1 VPRRVQGT
9 REEVRTLRSA
19 VAWSGGKDAAVALGE
34 TEHDVAALL
43 TTFGENGRSSMH
55 GVRRELIEA
64 QARAV
69 GVPLVAVEL
78 PDEPSNDEY
87 EAQMRDALDG
97 LADENI
103 EAVVFGDIFLEDVR
117 AYREETTPDGFE
129 TDFPLWGRDTDELA
143 SEAAARYD
151 AVTVCVDNS
160 ALGRE
165 YVGRAFDAD
174 FLADLPEATDPCG
187 ENGEFHTF
195 VADAPFFDSRVEHEK
210 GEVVERGLGDTKY
223 VYQDLVT
230 EG

>member
-1 VPRRVQGT
+1 M
-9 REEVRTLRSA
+9 
-19 VAWSGGKDAAVALGE
+19 
-34 TEHDVAALL
+34 AALL

-69 GVPLVAVEL
+69 GVPLVAAEL

-97 LADENI
+97 LADEDI

-165 YVGRAFDAD
+165 YVGRALDAD

-210 GEVVERGLGDTKY
+210 GDVVERGLGDTKY